1 MKARWAFFEE
11 WAGYG
16 AAFVED
22 VNSPMPESH
31 QRRCAWR
38 QCLTQRQQAVQ
49 RETPFYV
56 NGGFVGLSRVHRGF
70 LYAWRRAMT
79 LVGEEIGGLERSMF
93 SFEAAN
99 RAGIPS
105 AELSVQQDRPG
116 CAQHRGHDRAR
127 ACLDHGQRRHGFPA
141 GRLDDVAR
149 ARHGKTVATK
159 IHPRRLRW
167 AAAVVRGPRILAIR
181 RRRRTGPLGRAPC
194 AGSRWQSALPSDVSI
209 AGPEDFWTIS

>member
-1 MKARWAFFEE
+1 
-11 WAGYG
+11 
-16 AAFVED
+16 
-22 VNSPMPESH
+22 MPESH

-79 LVGEEIGGLERSMF
+79 LVGAEIGGLERSMF
-93 SFEAAN
+93 QSG
-99 RAGIPS
+99 RRI
-105 AELSVQQDRPG
+105 
-116 CAQHRGHDRAR
+116 AR
-127 ACLDHGQRRHGFPA
+127 ASHLPSYPFNKTDQDALNIAVMTAPEPVSIMGREGMDFPA

-159 IHPRRLRW
+159 IHPRRLLW
-167 AAAVVRGPRILAIR
+167 AAAVVRGSAVNLA
-181 RRRRTGPLGRAPC
+181 TPTAPCGPSGRAPC
-194 AGSRWQSALPSDVSI
+194 AGAWLTLAIGVPSDVHRRS
-209 AGPEDFWTIS
+209 